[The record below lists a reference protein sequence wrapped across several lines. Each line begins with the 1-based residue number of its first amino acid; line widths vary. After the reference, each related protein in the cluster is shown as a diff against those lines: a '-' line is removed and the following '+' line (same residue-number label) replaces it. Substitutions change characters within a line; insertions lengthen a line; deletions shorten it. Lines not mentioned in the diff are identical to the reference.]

1 MNLTDEMLVAAMKE
15 AIKQGLVPKHAA
27 DEEAYLK
34 YWQAVEA
41 VVRATLEAAIRSRL
55 EEDSAT

>member
-1 MNLTDEMLVAAMKE
+1 M
-15 AIKQGLVPKHAA
+15 PKCAD

-41 VVRATLEAAIRSRL
+41 VVRATLEAAIRSQL
-55 EEDSAT
+55 EGDSATRAMAAAQGQSNR